1 MLNMNTSTSFKNQE
15 LEENPGTTLN
25 LINDSATEKKD
36 SNDGYDRMNCSSDGN
51 DRMKLRRL
59 IKEKKLEQQ
68 LNEEEHLKFFSQDIT
83 NMVKSQINNYYILQL
98 TIDAR

>member
-1 MLNMNTSTSFKNQE
+1 M
-15 LEENPGTTLN
+15 EENLGTTLN

-36 SNDGYDRMNCSSDGN
+36 ADDENDRMIPSSDGN

-59 IKEKKLEQQ
+59 IKEKKLARQ
-68 LNEEEHLKFFSQDIT
+68 LNEEEHLKLFSQNFT
-83 NMVKSQINNYYILQL
+83 NLVKSQINNYYILQL

>member
-1 MLNMNTSTSFKNQE
+1 MLNM
-15 LEENPGTTLN
+15 EENLGTTLN

-36 SNDGYDRMNCSSDGN
+36 ADDGNDRMIPSSDGN

-59 IKEKKLEQQ
+59 IKEKKLARQ
-68 LNEEEHLKFFSQDIT
+68 LNEEEHLKLFSQNFT
-83 NMVKSQINNYYILQL
+83 NLVKSQINNYYILQL